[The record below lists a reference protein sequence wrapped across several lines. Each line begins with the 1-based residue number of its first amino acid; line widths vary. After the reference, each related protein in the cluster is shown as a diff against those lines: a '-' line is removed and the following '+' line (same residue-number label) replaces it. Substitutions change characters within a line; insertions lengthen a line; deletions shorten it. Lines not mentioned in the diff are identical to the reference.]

1 MMSTSPLGAFTT
13 SPCGTRY
20 RPASYSG
27 VVVGRS
33 RSFAGPGVQ
42 TLPIWIF
49 NNYQRPN
56 QLPLVNVAAVL
67 VLLLSI
73 IPVYVASRL
82 TEDPASVA
90 GART

>member
-1 MMSTSPLGAFTT
+1 
-13 SPCGTRY
+13 
-20 RPASYSG
+20 
-27 VVVGRS
+27 
-33 RSFAGPGVQ
+33 
-42 TLPIWIF
+42 
-49 NNYQRPN
+49 
-56 QLPLVNVAAVL
+56 VL

>member
-1 MMSTSPLGAFTT
+1 MRTKVPGA
-13 SPCGTRY
+13 
-20 RPASYSG
+20 
-27 VVVGRS
+27 
-33 RSFAGPGVQ
+33 
-42 TLPIWIF
+42 
-49 NNYQRPN
+49 
-56 QLPLVNVAAVL
+56 